1 MAAPPQYLLGL
12 GYPAEQ
18 LDCAGV
24 KLTLCEVLV
33 PQGTS
38 VVDLDSKVLP
48 SYLPLEPDN
57 QGFYNLSP
65 GAYVVRYCE
74 YVRVPEDYLAVALPR
89 STLLRSCATLYT
101 AVWDPGYEGR
111 GYGLMSVFCSGIR
124 IRRGAQVAQ
133 LVYVKMLESSAKP
146 YRGAYLGER

>member
-1 MAAPPQYLLGL
+1 MAVPPQYLLKL
-12 GYPAEQ
+12 GYSAEQ

-33 PQGTS
+33 TRGMG
-38 VVDLDSKVLP
+38 VVDLEGKVLP
-48 SYLPLEPDN
+48 SYVTLEPDS

-74 YVRVPEDYLAVALPR
+74 YVKVPEDYLAIALPR

-101 AVWDPGYEGR
+101 ATWDPGYEGR
-111 GYGLMSVFCSGIR
+111 GYGLLSVFCDGIR

-133 LVYVKMLESSAKP
+133 LVYIKMLESSLRP
-146 YRGAYLGER
+146 YRGTYLGEK

>member
-1 MAAPPQYLLGL
+1 MAVPPQYLLNL
-12 GYPAEQ
+12 GYSAEQ

-33 PQGTS
+33 PRGMG
-38 VVDLDSKVLP
+38 VIDLDGKVVP
-48 SYLPLEPDN
+48 SYVALEPDS

-74 YVRVPEDYLAVALPR
+74 YVKVPEDHLAVALPR

-111 GYGLMSVFCSGIR
+111 GYGLLSVYCSGIR
-124 IRRGAQVAQ
+124 VRREAQVAQ
-133 LVYVKMLESSAKP
+133 LVYIKMLESSLRP
-146 YRGAYLGER
+146 YRGTYLGER